1 MAVFDLHLHT
11 VRGSSDSSLL
21 PEQLIEEARR
31 IGLDGICLTEHSGGW
46 EEREVEE
53 VFGDSGLTVI
63 RAIEVN
69 TEMGHILVFGLNRYV
84 DGMHTAAGLR
94 KVVDAA
100 GGVMIS
106 AHPFRNFFNR
116 PPYNVNL
123 LFQNVNGNRPTTAIA
138 ASKHP
143 LFELVDDVEV
153 ANGSNTD
160 QENHFTLEVAR
171 HLGFVGTGGSDAH
184 STHGIGKCV
193 TIFDGDIRNE
203 SDLIEALKAKAFTPA
218 EGLHIG
224 NLKPFVQDIAP
235 LSGIIEPT
243 EKSPLPLGEG

>member
-11 VRGSSDSSLL
+11 VRGSSDSGLS
-21 PEQLIEEARR
+21 PEQLIQEAQR
-31 IGLDGICLTEHSGGW
+31 IGLDGVCLTEHSGGW
-46 EEREVEE
+46 EERELADT
-53 VFGDSGLTVI
+53 FRDSGITTI
-63 RAIEVN
+63 RALEVN
-69 TEMGHILVFGLNRYV
+69 TDMGHILVFGLNRYV

-94 KVVDAA
+94 KAVDRA
-100 GGVMIS
+100 GGVMIA
-106 AHPFRNFFNR
+106 AHPFRNFFNK

-123 LFQNVNGNRPTTAIA
+123 LFKNFNGNRPTTSIA

-160 QENHFTLEVAR
+160 EENHFTLDVAR
-171 HLGFVGTGGSDAH
+171 HLGFIGTGGSDAH

-193 TIFDGDIRNE
+193 TIFNGDIRTE
-203 SDLIEALKAKAFTPA
+203 SDLIEALRAKAFTPA

-224 NLKPFVQDIAP
+224 NLKPF
-235 LSGIIEPT
+235 SEIEVTTTP
-243 EKSPLPLGEG
+243 